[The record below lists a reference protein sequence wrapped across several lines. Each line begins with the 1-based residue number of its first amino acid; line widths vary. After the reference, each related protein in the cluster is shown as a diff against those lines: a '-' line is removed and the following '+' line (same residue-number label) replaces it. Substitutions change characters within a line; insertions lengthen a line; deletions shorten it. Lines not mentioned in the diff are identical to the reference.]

1 MKNNPLVNNDSNAI
15 NDLSNMTLDRQTLY
29 QPYLS
34 AMTKNKVIDAV
45 IETSNP
51 TSVVGMWMEKGN
63 SMALLVG

>member
-15 NDLSNMTLDRQTLY
+15 NDLSNMTLDRQSLY

>member
-1 MKNNPLVNNDSNAI
+1 MKNNPLVNNVWGGGGGGA
-15 NDLSNMTLDRQTLY
+15 NMTLDRQTLY

>member
-1 MKNNPLVNNDSNAI
+1 
-15 NDLSNMTLDRQTLY
+15 MTLDRQTLY